1 MVHLKNIKNVVMVV
15 SLYLHKLSKVELGSL
30 EDLDFT
36 DEDILKRV
44 DTLSCLLNILPNRF
58 WNKLG
63 NKLLEVT
70 RRSFLDH
77 DLPHLA
83 ANLRECTQTKKSLN
97 DQRDQN

>member
-1 MVHLKNIKNVVMVV
+1 MISTHL
-15 SLYLHKLSKVELGSL
+15 HELSEVELGSL

-36 DEDILKRV
+36 DENILKRV
-44 DTLSCLLNILPNRF
+44 DALSRLLNILPNSF
-58 WNKLG
+58 GNKLG